1 MKKRK
6 IVSSA
11 VVGNIVE
18 YYDFGI
24 YAVYASMIG
33 GLFFPPADDFIQT
46 LAALAVFAIGFLMR
60 PIGGIVFGHIG
71 DRYGRKVALT
81 SSIIGMAICTLLI
94 GSLPTYESIGAAAP
108 VLLLLVRMIQGICI
122 GGEGAGSAIFVL
134 EHLEGYKQGL
144 IGSIVM
150 ASNMLGTLLA
160 NFAGIIIYHFLGES
174 DMSWRIGFWIGAVMG
189 TVGLYMRTHVKETPQ
204 FEEAKRNNQTKKL
217 PLATAMK
224 EKWRRLLLIASLGG
238 VTSAVA
244 YMIRGYFNTFFVEI
258 LNYDHETTLYFTS
271 FSLANMILMLP
282 LFGLMADRVGYR
294 KFLYAVCYAILLA
307 VVPLFYMIANPAQN
321 VLFVF
326 VALFFYSTLA
336 AAVCAP
342 AYPYAVGAFSTELRY
357 SGVAFSW
364 NTGIA
369 IFGGTTPAICR
380 ILSEKLEF
388 SFAPALYIVVMCIA
402 FILVSFLTRK
412 DKH

>member
-307 VVPLFYMIANPAQN
+307 VVPLFYMIAIPNFRLN
-321 VLFVF
+321 
-326 VALFFYSTLA
+326 
-336 AAVCAP
+336 
-342 AYPYAVGAFSTELRY
+342 
-357 SGVAFSW
+357 
-364 NTGIA
+364 
-369 IFGGTTPAICR
+369 
-380 ILSEKLEF
+380 
-388 SFAPALYIVVMCIA
+388 
-402 FILVSFLTRK
+402 
-412 DKH
+412 